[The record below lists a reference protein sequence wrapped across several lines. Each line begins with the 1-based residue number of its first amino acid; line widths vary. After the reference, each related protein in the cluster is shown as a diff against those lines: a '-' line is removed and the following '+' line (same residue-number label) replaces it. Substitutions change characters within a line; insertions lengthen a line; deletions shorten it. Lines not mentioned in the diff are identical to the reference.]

1 MYNRL
6 KCDIMRYIF
15 SLIAALFLTVAAYAQ
30 DEMSIGKSL
39 FQKALSSS
47 YVDQANEY
55 FCEAFPYLE
64 IAAEGGF
71 GEACYLMAI
80 MYKNGYGVECDGE
93 IAQIMFNRGFD
104 LGWEE
109 GFAELG
115 DMYLYGAVLGDGVM
129 DSANAFATYVRGTM
143 DGSLEERK
151 RCTNRVAMCYYNGW
165 GVEKNEQK
173 AYDKWDKEVH
183 YRELP
188 NIMEMIAD
196 FYLKGFNV
204 KRDVSKAAV
213 IYYETRVPRF
223 MLKAVEVMTENNI
236 SRVYLSNNSSWSRL
250 AMMEE
255 MMPYLDMDQAA
266 YVCYLYALDRC
277 RAGNDGAYRS
287 MTAEYALAASAE
299 NGYAP
304 AQLLLADWYR
314 RGIKLSKNFVRAQE
328 WYDVA
333 ASNEEFVSS
342 EQLLWVVKTTLLEQ
356 QVYEVQWRVTL
367 PEGTIISSL
376 PGEKPISLELS
387 PLNGYVQPRGEM
399 EIVASEVTELED
411 GTVLYG
417 GDIVLR
423 QSVRVNHYETYLEGS
438 LNYMLLSGEQ
448 QMRTMNQKVF
458 VRFVDVQGNWI
469 G

>member
-1 MYNRL
+1 
-6 KCDIMRYIF
+6 
-15 SLIAALFLTVAAYAQ
+15 
-30 DEMSIGKSL
+30 
-39 FQKALSSS
+39 
-47 YVDQANEY
+47 
-55 FCEAFPYLE
+55 
-64 IAAEGGF
+64 
-71 GEACYLMAI
+71 
-80 MYKNGYGVECDGE
+80 
-93 IAQIMFNRGFD
+93 
-104 LGWEE
+104 
-109 GFAELG
+109 
-115 DMYLYGAVLGDGVM
+115 
-129 DSANAFATYVRGTM
+129 
-143 DGSLEERK
+143 
-151 RCTNRVAMCYYNGW
+151 
-165 GVEKNEQK
+165 
-173 AYDKWDKEVH
+173 
-183 YRELP
+183 
-188 NIMEMIAD
+188 
-196 FYLKGFNV
+196 
-204 KRDVSKAAV
+204 
-213 IYYETRVPRF
+213 
-223 MLKAVEVMTENNI
+223 
-236 SRVYLSNNSSWSRL
+236 
-250 AMMEE
+250 MMEE

-277 RAGNDGAYRS
+277 RAGNDGAYRT

-367 PEGTIISSL
+367 PEGTVISSL

-417 GDIVLR
+417 GDVVLH
-423 QSVRVNHYETYLEGS
+423 QSVRVNHYDTYLEGS
-438 LNYMLLSGEQ
+438 LYYMLLSGEQ